1 MMGVFMDRRLGP
13 DRRKFDAGPPLGWR
27 DRRRC
32 AERRLIR
39 VAETSFREWAA
50 YRAKWLTIMRAAETA
65 PGNPGAPRRASA
77 MPSGEQRRA
86 ADRRKIEIG
95 PPVSFR
101 ERRQRAE
108 RRTPEVNEVSMDD
121 WLSSIDLK

>member
-1 MMGVFMDRRLGP
+1 MSILSDRRSRP
-13 DRRKFDAGPPLGWR
+13 DRRNHDVGPPVGWR

-32 AERRLIR
+32 ADRRKIE

-50 YRAKWLTIMRAAETA
+50 YRAKWLMNMREAETA
-65 PGNPGAPRRASA
+65 LGSAGSPRGAST
-77 MPSGEQRRA
+77 MPSGEQRRE
-86 ADRRKIEIG
+86 ADRRKKEIG

-101 ERRQRAE
+101 ERRHRAE
-108 RRTPEVNEVSMDD
+108 RRTPEVREVSMDD